1 MEDNTGCLSPKEP
14 LLNGNERW
22 KNDGFS
28 RVNSYNSLR
37 TDFLSRLPQKVRSGL
52 DVESSFHVDIPKTK
66 GLSQG
71 NQIDI
76 SFCFTVIEFLSVVV
90 EFIEEKEYYE
100 RQFATLKSFEEV
112 DTLMETNTIDEED
125 DEEQVEAE
133 KAMKISNYA
142 NVLLLVF
149 KIYAAIRTGSI
160 AIAASTLDSLL
171 DLLAGGI
178 LWFTHIS
185 MKNINIYKYPI
196 GKLRV
201 QPVGII
207 IFAAVMATL
216 GFQIL
221 IQAVEELIVNE
232 SRPKMSSN
240 QLLWLYMIMITA
252 TVVKMALWIYCR
264 SSGNSIVRAYAKD
277 HYFDVVTN
285 VVGLIAAV
293 LGDKYYWWIDPT
305 GAILLALYTI
315 TNWSGTV
322 IENAVSLVGQTASP
336 EVLQKLT
343 YLVTRHPQVKR
354 VDTVRAYT
362 FGALYFVEV
371 DIELP
376 EELPLKE
383 AHAIGETLQN
393 KIEKLPEVERA
404 FVHLDFECEHK
415 PEHSV
420 LSRLQTWDPVFP
432 FHGESVYPVKELN
445 EIFQL
450 ELESIVWN
458 QMEGNSGSGP
468 KTPLLMGEGRRSRRL
483 SRRNSVNSLRSN
495 FVEKLPAK
503 VRSGLDIESPYQ
515 INLSK
520 TTGLTEGEKEYY
532 EKQMDTLKSFE
543 DVDILMGNDDDNE
556 DDDEEQARH
565 EKAMK
570 ISNYA
575 NIVLL
580 AFKIY
585 ATIKTG
591 SLAIAAS
598 TLDSLLDLMAGGI
611 LWFTHL
617 SMKKINIYKYPI
629 GKLRVQPVGIVIF
642 AAIMATLGFQI
653 LIQAVE
659 QLIQH
664 KPTEKM
670 SSNQLLWLY
679 AIMLSATAVKLALW
693 LYCRSSRNEIVRAYA
708 KDHYFDVV
716 TNVVGLIAAVLGNKF
731 YWWIDPAGA
740 ILLAVY
746 TIINWSGTVVENAVS
761 LVGQSAPPE
770 FLQKLTYLVLRHP
783 LVQRVEMIRAYTFGV
798 LYFVEVD
805 IELPEELPL
814 KEAHVIGETLQ
825 NKIEKLT
832 EVERAFVHLDFECDH
847 KPEHIVLSK
856 LPGNDP

>member
-1 MEDNTGCLSPKEP
+1 
-14 LLNGNERW
+14 
-22 KNDGFS
+22 
-28 RVNSYNSLR
+28 
-37 TDFLSRLPQKVRSGL
+37 
-52 DVESSFHVDIPKTK
+52 
-66 GLSQG
+66 
-71 NQIDI
+71 
-76 SFCFTVIEFLSVVV
+76 
-90 EFIEEKEYYE
+90 
-100 RQFATLKSFEEV
+100 
-112 DTLMETNTIDEED
+112 
-125 DEEQVEAE
+125 
-133 KAMKISNYA
+133 
-142 NVLLLVF
+142 
-149 KIYAAIRTGSI
+149 
-160 AIAASTLDSLL
+160 
-171 DLLAGGI
+171 
-178 LWFTHIS
+178 
-185 MKNINIYKYPI
+185 
-196 GKLRV
+196 
-201 QPVGII
+201 
-207 IFAAVMATL
+207 
-216 GFQIL
+216 
-221 IQAVEELIVNE
+221 
-232 SRPKMSSN
+232 
-240 QLLWLYMIMITA
+240 
-252 TVVKMALWIYCR
+252 
-264 SSGNSIVRAYAKD
+264 
-277 HYFDVVTN
+277 
-285 VVGLIAAV
+285 
-293 LGDKYYWWIDPT
+293 
-305 GAILLALYTI
+305 
-315 TNWSGTV
+315 
-322 IENAVSLVGQTASP
+322 
-336 EVLQKLT
+336 
-343 YLVTRHPQVKR
+343 
-354 VDTVRAYT
+354 
-362 FGALYFVEV
+362 
-371 DIELP
+371 
-376 EELPLKE
+376 
-383 AHAIGETLQN
+383 
-393 KIEKLPEVERA
+393 
-404 FVHLDFECEHK
+404 
-415 PEHSV
+415 
-420 LSRLQTWDPVFP
+420 
-432 FHGESVYPVKELN
+432 
-445 EIFQL
+445 
-450 ELESIVWN
+450 
-458 QMEGNSGSGP
+458 MEGNSGSGP

-495 FVEKLPAK
+495 FVAKLPDK
-503 VRSGLDIESPYQ
+503 VRSGLDTESPYQ

-543 DVDILMGNDDDNE
+543 DVDILMENDDDNE

-642 AAIMATLGFQI
+642 AAIMATLGLQI

-693 LYCRSSRNEIVRAYA
+693 LYCKSSRNEIVRAYA

-770 FLQKLTYLVLRHP
+770 FLQKLTYLVIRHP

>member
-1 MEDNTGCLSPKEP
+1 
-14 LLNGNERW
+14 
-22 KNDGFS
+22 
-28 RVNSYNSLR
+28 
-37 TDFLSRLPQKVRSGL
+37 
-52 DVESSFHVDIPKTK
+52 
-66 GLSQG
+66 
-71 NQIDI
+71 
-76 SFCFTVIEFLSVVV
+76 
-90 EFIEEKEYYE
+90 
-100 RQFATLKSFEEV
+100 
-112 DTLMETNTIDEED
+112 
-125 DEEQVEAE
+125 
-133 KAMKISNYA
+133 
-142 NVLLLVF
+142 
-149 KIYAAIRTGSI
+149 
-160 AIAASTLDSLL
+160 
-171 DLLAGGI
+171 
-178 LWFTHIS
+178 
-185 MKNINIYKYPI
+185 
-196 GKLRV
+196 
-201 QPVGII
+201 
-207 IFAAVMATL
+207 
-216 GFQIL
+216 
-221 IQAVEELIVNE
+221 
-232 SRPKMSSN
+232 
-240 QLLWLYMIMITA
+240 
-252 TVVKMALWIYCR
+252 
-264 SSGNSIVRAYAKD
+264 
-277 HYFDVVTN
+277 
-285 VVGLIAAV
+285 
-293 LGDKYYWWIDPT
+293 
-305 GAILLALYTI
+305 
-315 TNWSGTV
+315 
-322 IENAVSLVGQTASP
+322 
-336 EVLQKLT
+336 
-343 YLVTRHPQVKR
+343 
-354 VDTVRAYT
+354 
-362 FGALYFVEV
+362 
-371 DIELP
+371 
-376 EELPLKE
+376 
-383 AHAIGETLQN
+383 
-393 KIEKLPEVERA
+393 
-404 FVHLDFECEHK
+404 
-415 PEHSV
+415 
-420 LSRLQTWDPVFP
+420 
-432 FHGESVYPVKELN
+432 
-445 EIFQL
+445 
-450 ELESIVWN
+450 
-458 QMEGNSGSGP
+458 MEGNSGSGP

-495 FVEKLPAK
+495 FVAKLPDK
-503 VRSGLDIESPYQ
+503 VRSGLDTESPYQ

-520 TTGLTEGEKEYY
+520 TAGLTEGEKEYY
-532 EKQMDTLKSFE
+532 EKQMDMLKSFE
-543 DVDILMGNDDDNE
+543 DVDILMGNDNDNE

-642 AAIMATLGFQI
+642 AAIMATLGLQI

-693 LYCRSSRNEIVRAYA
+693 LYCKSSRNEIVRAYA

-770 FLQKLTYLVLRHP
+770 FLQKLTYLVIRHP

-847 KPEHIVLSK
+847 KPEHIVRSK

>member
-1 MEDNTGCLSPKEP
+1 
-14 LLNGNERW
+14 
-22 KNDGFS
+22 
-28 RVNSYNSLR
+28 
-37 TDFLSRLPQKVRSGL
+37 
-52 DVESSFHVDIPKTK
+52 
-66 GLSQG
+66 
-71 NQIDI
+71 
-76 SFCFTVIEFLSVVV
+76 
-90 EFIEEKEYYE
+90 
-100 RQFATLKSFEEV
+100 
-112 DTLMETNTIDEED
+112 
-125 DEEQVEAE
+125 
-133 KAMKISNYA
+133 
-142 NVLLLVF
+142 
-149 KIYAAIRTGSI
+149 
-160 AIAASTLDSLL
+160 
-171 DLLAGGI
+171 
-178 LWFTHIS
+178 
-185 MKNINIYKYPI
+185 
-196 GKLRV
+196 
-201 QPVGII
+201 
-207 IFAAVMATL
+207 
-216 GFQIL
+216 
-221 IQAVEELIVNE
+221 
-232 SRPKMSSN
+232 
-240 QLLWLYMIMITA
+240 
-252 TVVKMALWIYCR
+252 
-264 SSGNSIVRAYAKD
+264 
-277 HYFDVVTN
+277 
-285 VVGLIAAV
+285 
-293 LGDKYYWWIDPT
+293 
-305 GAILLALYTI
+305 
-315 TNWSGTV
+315 
-322 IENAVSLVGQTASP
+322 
-336 EVLQKLT
+336 
-343 YLVTRHPQVKR
+343 
-354 VDTVRAYT
+354 
-362 FGALYFVEV
+362 
-371 DIELP
+371 
-376 EELPLKE
+376 
-383 AHAIGETLQN
+383 
-393 KIEKLPEVERA
+393 
-404 FVHLDFECEHK
+404 
-415 PEHSV
+415 
-420 LSRLQTWDPVFP
+420 
-432 FHGESVYPVKELN
+432 
-445 EIFQL
+445 
-450 ELESIVWN
+450 
-458 QMEGNSGSGP
+458 MEGNSGSGP

-495 FVEKLPAK
+495 FVAKLPDK
-503 VRSGLDIESPYQ
+503 VRSGLDTESPYQ

-543 DVDILMGNDDDNE
+543 DVDILMGNDKDNE

-598 TLDSLLDLMAGGI
+598 TLDSLLDVMAGGI

-716 TNVVGLIAAVLGNKF
+716 TNIVGLIAAVLGNKF

-770 FLQKLTYLVLRHP
+770 FLQKLTYLVIRHP
-783 LVQRVEMIRAYTFGV
+783 LVQRIEMIRAYTFGV